1 MDERREGGRGKGE
14 REIERER
21 ERDRQTLRLS
31 YNTVQL
37 LSIETDNTLL
47 FTERKTACIAASC
60 DRDIICDNFHVFGSL
75 ALSLS
80 LNRTHLY
87 LLITLIPLGLS

>member
-14 REIERER
+14 RERER
-21 ERDRQTLRLS
+21 ERQILRLS

-47 FTERKTACIAASC
+47 FTESKTACIAVSC

-80 LNRTHLY
+80 IGHSCTY
-87 LLITLIPLGLS
+87 